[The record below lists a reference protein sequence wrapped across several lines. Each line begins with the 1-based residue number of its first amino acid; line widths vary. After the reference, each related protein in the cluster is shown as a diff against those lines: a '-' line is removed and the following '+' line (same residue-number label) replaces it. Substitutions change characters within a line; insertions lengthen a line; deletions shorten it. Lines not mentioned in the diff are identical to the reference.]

1 MKKGYSIVEILIVI
15 AIMGI
20 LAGGI
25 LTAYRFIAKENAQ
38 RHLVAKQESDVNVLI
53 NQLLKDIE
61 SAGFG
66 VDVDNLTLTSL
77 STETL
82 QFPSLATREEA
93 LSGCWAV
100 VDNSSKM
107 ITQFNDKNVLNYMGN
122 NCQLNSNY
130 WYVIL
135 NPLTKKKI
143 EDSNLCQQGLC
154 NCGYGGNTCESV
166 FANTIIFFADDNHNY
181 QYPQSFIT
189 TYSLTQTNLPKECA
203 SGTYNL
209 VKTLGTSGYSGY
221 QANQPVISC
230 VFPSGFKVRA
240 GIQSGGTIVYQD
252 TVSSSDIQNWNL
264 KLFRICLI
272 MQIGARQ
279 NTATTQ
285 PQFSTDCGGGPT
297 INSTWWNNTGRWYR
311 WKVIEQ
317 DIPLRNYQ

>member
-1 MKKGYSIVEILIVI
+1 MKRGYSIVEILIVI

-25 LTAYRFIAKENAQ
+25 LTAYRFIAKENVQ

-66 VDVDNLTLTSL
+66 IDVDNLTLASL
-77 STETL
+77 STGTV

-100 VDNSSKM
+100 LNNGSLTIQSKNFLGQDC
-107 ITQFNDKNVLNYMGN
+107 QFP
-122 NCQLNSNY
+122 SA
-130 WYVIL
+130 WYVVL
-135 NPLTKKKI
+135 DPMSKKI
-143 EDSNLCQQGLC
+143 ITKSGQCVDSLCSDLTGMSGL
-154 NCGYGGNTCESV
+154 
-166 FANTIIFFADDNHNY
+166 AFFATTKSTY
-181 QYPQSFIT
+181 QYPQSFII

-230 VFPSGFKVRA
+230 VFPDGFKGRA

-252 TVSSSDIQNWNL
+252 TVSSSDIQNGNL

-279 NTATTQ
+279 NTATIQ
-285 PQFSTDCGGGPT
+285 PQWSTDCGGGPT
-297 INSTWWNNTGRWYR
+297 IDSTWWNNTGRWYR